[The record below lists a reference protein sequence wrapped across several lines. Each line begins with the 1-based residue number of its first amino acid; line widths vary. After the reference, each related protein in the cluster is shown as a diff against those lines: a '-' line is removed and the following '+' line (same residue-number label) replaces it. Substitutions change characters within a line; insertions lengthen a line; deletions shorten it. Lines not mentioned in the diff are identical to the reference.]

1 MSEQQLI
8 DDVMPA
14 TEENG
19 ALLDEIIDST
29 QAIRSESDRGRVKS
43 QLSSFLN
50 EVLAGTVLL
59 SSDLISSIES
69 RMAEID
75 ALLSA
80 QISKIIHMPAFQATE
95 ASWRGLHT
103 LVHKSVT
110 ENTRIR
116 VFNCTKK
123 ELLKDFK
130 SASDFDQSTLFKTI
144 YESEY
149 GTFGGAPFSALVGDF
164 EFDSMPQ
171 DIELLEQISHV
182 AAAAHA
188 PFLSAANAGM
198 FGLSG
203 FNEITRPRDLNKL
216 FDTSDYIRWKSFR
229 DQEDSRYIGLT
240 LPRVVGRLP
249 YGANTLPVETFN
261 FEEEIEE
268 STDGRG
274 YLWINA
280 AYELAGRLVSSFEES
295 GWCAAIR
302 GVEGGGLVNSLPI
315 HNYIS
320 SSGEKL
326 SQCPTEVAIS
336 DRREKELSD
345 LGFIPLV
352 HCKGTDYAAF
362 FAVPSINKPRKY
374 NSDAANANAHLSS
387 QLPYILTMSRFAH
400 YLKVMVRDKIGSFMS
415 RDECE
420 NFLQT
425 WINQYVVTSGTA
437 SAEVKAMHPLRE
449 ARVDVIEVP
458 GVPGMYKAV
467 AYLKPHFQLE
477 GLSMS
482 LRLVADLPAQ
492 SGG

>member
-8 DDVMPA
+8 DDAMPA

-188 PFLSAANAGM
+188 PYSLS
-198 FGLSG
+198 
-203 FNEITRPRDLNKL
+203 
-216 FDTSDYIRWKSFR
+216 
-229 DQEDSRYIGLT
+229 
-240 LPRVVGRLP
+240 
-249 YGANTLPVETFN
+249 
-261 FEEEIEE
+261 
-268 STDGRG
+268 
-274 YLWINA
+274 
-280 AYELAGRLVSSFEES
+280 
-295 GWCAAIR
+295 
-302 GVEGGGLVNSLPI
+302 
-315 HNYIS
+315 
-320 SSGEKL
+320 
-326 SQCPTEVAIS
+326 
-336 DRREKELSD
+336 
-345 LGFIPLV
+345 
-352 HCKGTDYAAF
+352 
-362 FAVPSINKPRKY
+362 
-374 NSDAANANAHLSS
+374 
-387 QLPYILTMSRFAH
+387 
-400 YLKVMVRDKIGSFMS
+400 
-415 RDECE
+415 
-420 NFLQT
+420 
-425 WINQYVVTSGTA
+425 
-437 SAEVKAMHPLRE
+437 
-449 ARVDVIEVP
+449 
-458 GVPGMYKAV
+458 
-467 AYLKPHFQLE
+467 
-477 GLSMS
+477 
-482 LRLVADLPAQ
+482 
-492 SGG
+492 